1 MPRLQEG
8 WTAQRLVEAGAD
20 SVKLLLYYSTLS
32 SAGNEILCS
41 REEAIDYY
49 RRAAE
54 EARVS
59 FIYLSQEVNHET
71 FQYALELAEEAEVNF
86 SGVQCGR
93 ATWKDGVAVF
103 VKHGATTPED
113 WLHGE
118 GAGNIENVNK
128 HLRAAQPW
136 FSMNEEL
143 HSEKH

>member
-1 MPRLQEG
+1 VRGRIPRLLEG
-8 WTAQRLVEAGAD
+8 WTAQRLVEAGAG

-32 SAGNEILCS
+32 SAGINEAKHEFVK
-41 REEAIDYY
+41 RVG
-49 RRAAE
+49 AE
-54 EARVS
+54 CA
-59 FIYLSQEVNHET
+59 
-71 FQYALELAEEAEVNF
+71 EAEVNF
-86 SGVQCGR
+86 CGVQCGG

-103 VKHGATTPED
+103 VKHGVTTLDD

-118 GAGNIENVNK
+118 GARNMENVNK